1 LSNPQP
7 AVETTNWSAVE
18 TEEVIPGVHRQTVH
32 ATNQSVVRYLYAP
45 GSVFPMHA
53 HPEEQVT
60 LVLRGTIVFQIGGS
74 EHRLTAGGVIAIPS
88 NVPHGARVEGTET
101 VESFNIL
108 SPRRAADPVVA
119 VERRPA

>member
-1 LSNPQP
+1 LSDPKP
-7 AVETTNWSAVE
+7 IAKSTNWSAVE
-18 TEEVIPGVHRQTVH
+18 TEEVLPGVHRQTMH

-45 GSVFPMHA
+45 GSVFPIHA

-60 LVLRGTIVFQIGGS
+60 LVLSGTIVFEIDGS

-88 NVPHGARVEGTET
+88 NVPHGARVEGTEA

-119 VERRPA
+119 IERRPV